1 METEKMETE
10 KIYCCDRG
18 NDNVLAA
25 SILANSRKDDSA
37 WPMMAMMNGGYNQWM
52 NNPFAYMMMMS
63 FMRCF
68 GWGGEGYG
76 YGQGQQ
82 NIEMQNQLQAIRTQL
97 QDNQNADC
105 IKGAIHGVEGD
116 VRQLA
121 QTLGC
126 DYNTMMQ
133 VLGDVRTQLA
143 LFGEK
148 IGCSAER
155 VINAVERGDA
165 GVIQALQNCCCENKQ
180 LIQKMGYEN
189 QLGQKDIVNGF
200 QRGFSDIGFGMQ
212 QGFDR
217 TNTGMERGF
226 SQLGYQAQQDKC
238 DIIRSGENNT
248 QRIIDTLN
256 NHWKDEMGRENQDL
270 KAQIS
275 QLTQTGQIDKRIDR
289 LEGLI
294 LRIAGGTGTGNNCGC
309 GCGL

>member
-1 METEKMETE
+1 METETE
-10 KIYCCDRG
+10 KIYCCDRS

-25 SILANSRKDDSA
+25 SILANSRRDDNS
-37 WPMMAMMNGGYNQWM
+37 WPMMAAMGGGFNQWM
-52 NNPFAYMMMMS
+52 NNPFAYMMMMA
-63 FMRCF
+63 FMRNF

-97 QDNQNADC
+97 SDNHNADC

-155 VINAVERGDA
+155 VSMPLRKGMPTSFRHCRTAAASQRSLSSAWDTRTSLGRKTLST
-165 GVIQALQNCCCENKQ
+165 VISA
-180 LIQKMGYEN
+180 
-189 QLGQKDIVNGF
+189 
-200 QRGFSDIGFGMQ
+200 
-212 QGFDR
+212 
-217 TNTGMERGF
+217 
-226 SQLGYQAQQDKC
+226 
-238 DIIRSGENNT
+238 
-248 QRIIDTLN
+248 
-256 NHWKDEMGRENQDL
+256 DL
-270 KAQIS
+270 
-275 QLTQTGQIDKRIDR
+275 TGQTPAWNAASPSSDSRHSRTSAISSR
-289 LEGLI
+289 LEK
-294 LRIAGGTGTGNNCGC
+294 GTRSVSSIRLTTTGKTRWAAKIRTSRHRFRS
-309 GCGL
+309 

>member
-1 METEKMETE
+1 METE

-18 NDNVLAA
+18 DDNVLAA
-25 SILANSRKDDSA
+25 SILANAKNNDNNC
-37 WPMMAMMNGGYNQWM
+37 WPMMAAMSGGAFGNQAWNNPITLLIALAFMNRFGFGGYGG
-52 NNPFAYMMMMS
+52 
-63 FMRCF
+63 F
-68 GWGGEGYG
+68 GAGGFGF
-76 YGQGQQ
+76 GQGQQ

-143 LFGEK
+143 KFGDRFGYTAEK
-148 IGCSAER
+148 

-165 GVIQALQNCCCENKQ
+165 GVIQALQNCCCQSKE
-180 LIQKMGYEN
+180 LIQRMGYEN
-189 QLGQKDIVNGF
+189 QLGQKDIINGY
-200 QRGFSDIGFGMQ
+200 QR
-212 QGFDR
+212 GFDR

-238 DIIRSGENNT
+238 DIIRAGEQNT
-248 QRIIDTLN
+248 QRVIDTLN

-294 LRIAGGTGTGNNCGC
+294 LQLAGGRGCGRTVDCGC
-309 GCGL
+309 GNGCGL

>member
-1 METEKMETE
+1 METETE
-10 KIYCCDRG
+10 KIYCCDRS

-25 SILANSRKDDSA
+25 SILANSRRDDNS
-37 WPMMAMMNGGYNQWM
+37 WPMMAAMGGGFNQWM
-52 NNPFAYMMMMS
+52 NNPFAYMMMMA
-63 FMRCF
+63 FMRNF

-82 NIEMQNQLQAIRTQL
+82 NIETQNQLQAIRTQL
-97 QDNQNADC
+97 SDNQNADC

-155 VINAVERGDA
+155 VINAVEKGDA
-165 GVIQALQNCCCENKQ
+165 NIIQALQNCCCQSKE
-180 LIQKMGYEN
+180 LIQRMGYEN
-189 QLGQKDIVNGF
+189 QLGQKDIINGY
-200 QRGFSDIGFGMQ
+200 QR
-212 QGFDR
+212 GFDR

-226 SQLGYQAQQDKC
+226 SQLGFQAQQDKC
-238 DIIRSGENNT
+238 DIIQAGERNT
-248 QRIIDTLN
+248 QRVIDTLN

-294 LRIAGGTGTGNNCGC
+294 LQIAGGRGCGRTSDCGC
-309 GCGL
+309 GNGCGL